1 MKPMHNKWRFSNVI
15 FGPNLRPE
23 SAVVAIML
31 LLLFLLFVLLFV
43 TLTARPAQAQTF
55 EVINTFTDGEDGANP
70 YAGLTMDAAGNLL
83 GTTNHGVTPG
93 VIATGLEQCG
103 TVLRLARTGSG
114 PTPVGGGD
122 GCGGSGCGAVIKIT
136 P

>member
-1 MKPMHNKWRFSNVI
+1 MHNKWRFPNVI

-43 TLTARPAQAQTF
+43 TLTAQPAQAQTF
-55 EVINTFTDGEDGANP
+55 KVINTFTDGEDGANP

-83 GTTNHGVTPG
+83 GTTNHGGYTRG
-93 VIATGLEQCG
+93 YCDGELEQCG
-103 TVLRLARTGSG
+103 MVFRLARTGSG

-122 GCGGSGCGAVIKIT
+122 GYGGSGCGALFKIT
-136 P
+136 Q